1 MLQDMF
7 LGMGWACV
15 VIRKVGGACEWSKV
29 GGHMDHGVWAHSL
42 AAFHT
47 PLQTFTKLSQ
57 PSPLSMH
64 VPA

>member
-1 MLQDMF
+1 V
-7 LGMGWACV
+7 GG
-15 VIRKVGGACEWSKV
+15 GGACEWSKV
-29 GGHMDHGVWAHSL
+29 GGHMDHGVWAHSF